1 MRSRRDLVVSSR
13 RLVGEIC
20 NISEISGE
28 ILTRSRRDSR
38 EMKDISARQTRSRR
52 YERDFCEINESRQEL
67 GEICNFSE
75 IVRRSRR
82 DKRHLGEIKRSH
94 QELCEICNVS
104 EIGIFRPDRSPR
116 DDRDLVEPKSH
127 GVGGPQVGEI
137 INYPLNWSNPPV
149 HIISHFTR

>member
-52 YERDFCEINESRQEL
+52 YERDFCEINEISPRTQWD
-67 GEICNFSE
+67 EIAT
-75 IVRRSRR
+75 RSRR
-82 DKRHLGEIKRSH
+82 DERHLGEIK
-94 QELCEICNVS
+94 EI
-104 EIGIFRPDRSPR
+104 SPR
-116 DDRDLVEPKSH
+116 TLRDFARSRWDLVEPKALFTWRW
-127 GVGGPQVGEI
+127 GTPGRWG
-137 INYPLNWSNPPV
+137 NPLRWGNPPV
-149 HIISHFTR
+149 HIISHFNVITFTC